1 MGLIKATVGA
11 VGSTLH
17 DQWKEALRCDEMGND
32 ILMKKVTTKNGV
44 ISNGSAIIVG
54 PGQCAIIF
62 DNGRVIDATAEE
74 GYYKFDTSSTPSLFE
89 GEFKGMFKEMWQRFT
104 FNGAS
109 AKQQAVFFFNI
120 KEIINNKFG
129 TPAPV
134 MYDDWSH
141 AIPSQMTGETIPLSV
156 FIKCFGT
163 YTFKITNPATFM
175 NEIAGMSDEYR
186 KDELLEQMRS
196 EVMDSF
202 EKVLNQLGCVNKIP
216 VRSLPSQKD
225 KVKEIMAEGNYDEA
239 IQKRGISIIGFNI
252 ESVSLDEASQEKIN
266 NYELS
271 SNAYIQQGTM
281 VGAYAQ
287 SMKDAA
293 NNPNG
298 ATNGFVG
305 VGMANMASGG
315 MMGGATTSP
324 WQNATPAQNNS
335 TNNTTTTETWECPNC
350 KKQVNGNFCPDCGAK
365 KPEKAF
371 CPNCGKKV
379 DKDTKFCPDCGT
391 KLN

>member
-89 GEFKGMFKEMWQRFT
+89 GEFKGMFREMWQRFT

-141 AIPSQMTGETIPLSV
+141 AIPNQMTGETIPLSV

-252 ESVSLDEASQEKIN
+252 ESVSLDEESQEKIN

>member
-89 GEFKGMFKEMWQRFT
+89 GEFKGMFREMWQRFT

-141 AIPSQMTGETIPLSV
+141 AIPNQMTGETIPLSV

-175 NEIAGMSDEYR
+175 NEIAGISDEYR

-239 IQKRGISIIGFNI
+239 IQKRGISITGFNI
-252 ESVSLDEASQEKIN
+252 ESVSLDEESQEKIN

-315 MMGGATTSP
+315 MMGGAATSP

>member
-1 MGLIKATVGA
+1 MGLIKATIGA

-89 GEFKGMFKEMWQRFT
+89 GEFKGMFREMWQRFT

-141 AIPSQMTGETIPLSV
+141 AIPNQMTGETIPLSV

-175 NEIAGMSDEYR
+175 NEIAGISDEYR

-239 IQKRGISIIGFNI
+239 IQKRGISITGFNI
-252 ESVSLDEASQEKIN
+252 ESVSLDEESQEKIN

-335 TNNTTTTETWECPNC
+335 TNNTTSTETWECPNC

>member
-141 AIPSQMTGETIPLSV
+141 AIPNQMTGETIPLSV

-163 YTFKITNPATFM
+163 YTFKIINPATFM

-252 ESVSLDEASQEKIN
+252 ESVSLDDESQEKIN

-324 WQNATPAQNNS
+324 WQNATPVQNNS
-335 TNNTTTTETWECPNC
+335 TNNTTSTETWECPNC

-379 DKDTKFCPDCGT
+379 DKETKFCPDCGT

>member
-1 MGLIKATVGA
+1 MGLIKATIGA

-141 AIPSQMTGETIPLSV
+141 AIPNQMTGETLPLSV

-252 ESVSLDEASQEKIN
+252 ESVSLDDESQEKIN

-324 WQNATPAQNNS
+324 WQNATPVQNNS
-335 TNNTTTTETWECPNC
+335 TNNTTSTETWECPNC

-379 DKDTKFCPDCGT
+379 DKDTKFCPDCVK

>member
-89 GEFKGMFKEMWQRFT
+89 GEFKGMFREMWQRFT

-141 AIPSQMTGETIPLSV
+141 AIPNQMTGETIPLSV

-175 NEIAGMSDEYR
+175 NEIAGISDEYR

-239 IQKRGISIIGFNI
+239 IQKRGISITGFNI
-252 ESVSLDEASQEKIN
+252 ESVSLDEESQEKIN

-335 TNNTTTTETWECPNC
+335 TNNTTSTETWECPNC

-379 DKDTKFCPDCGT
+379 
-391 KLN
+391 N

>member
-89 GEFKGMFKEMWQRFT
+89 GEFKGMFREMWQRFT

-141 AIPSQMTGETIPLSV
+141 AIPNQMTGETIPLSV

-175 NEIAGMSDEYR
+175 NEIAGISDEYR

-202 EKVLNQLGCVNKIP
+202 EKVLNELGCVNKIP

-239 IQKRGISIIGFNI
+239 IQKRGISITGFNI
-252 ESVSLDEASQEKIN
+252 ESVSLDEESQEKIN

-324 WQNATPAQNNS
+324 WQNATPAQKNS
-335 TNNTTTTETWECPNC
+335 TNNTTSTETWECPNC

>member
-89 GEFKGMFKEMWQRFT
+89 GEFKGMFREMWQRFT

-109 AKQQAVFFFNI
+109 AKQQAVF
-120 KEIINNKFG
+120 G

-141 AIPSQMTGETIPLSV
+141 AIPNQMTGETIPLSV

-175 NEIAGMSDEYR
+175 NEIAGISDEYR

-239 IQKRGISIIGFNI
+239 IQKRGISITGFNI
-252 ESVSLDEASQEKIN
+252 ESVSLDEESQEKIN

-335 TNNTTTTETWECPNC
+335 TNNTTSTETWECPNC

>member
-54 PGQCAIIF
+54 PGQCARIF

-89 GEFKGMFKEMWQRFT
+89 GEFKGMFREMWQRFT
-104 FNGAS
+104 FNGGS
-109 AKQQAVFFFNI
+109 AKQQSVFFFNI

-141 AIPSQMTGETIPLSV
+141 AIPNQMTGETIPLSV

-175 NEIAGMSDEYR
+175 NEIAGISDEYR

-239 IQKRGISIIGFNI
+239 IQKRGISITGFNI
-252 ESVSLDEASQEKIN
+252 ESVSLDEESQEKIN

-335 TNNTTTTETWECPNC
+335 TNNTTSTETWECPNC

>member
-175 NEIAGMSDEYR
+175 NEIAGISDEYR

-252 ESVSLDEASQEKIN
+252 ESVSLDEESQEKIN

>member
-1 MGLIKATVGA
+1 MGLIKAAVGA

-17 DQWKEALRCDEMGND
+17 DQWKEAIRCEEMGND

-44 ISNGSAIIVG
+44 ISNGSTIIVA

-74 GYYKFDTSSTPSLFE
+74 GYYQFDSSSTPSLFA

-104 FNGAS
+104 YNGAS
-109 AKQQAVFFFNI
+109 TKQQAVFFFNI
-120 KEIINNKFG
+120 KEIVDNKFG
-129 TPAPV
+129 TSVPI
-134 MYDDWSH
+134 MYDDWGH
-141 AIPSQMTGETIPLSV
+141 AIPNQMTGETMPLSV
-156 FIKCFGT
+156 MIKCFGT
-163 YTFKITNPATFM
+163 YTFKITNPAVFM
-175 NEIAGMSDEYR
+175 NEIAGVSDVYKKEQ
-186 KDELLEQMRS
+186 LLDQIRS

-216 VRSLPSQKD
+216 VRALPSQKD
-225 KVKEIMAEGNYDEA
+225 QVKEIMAQGKYDEKV
-239 IQKRGISIIGFNI
+239 QNRGISITGFNI
-252 ESVSLDEASQEKIN
+252 ESVSLDDESKEKIN
-266 NYELS
+266 TYELS
-271 SNAYIQQGTM
+271 SNAYMQQGTM

-293 NNPNG
+293 NNSNG
-298 ATNGFVG
+298 AMNGFVG
-305 VGMANMASGG
+305 MGVANMASGG
-315 MMGGATTSP
+315 MMAGATTSP
-324 WQNATPAQNNS
+324 WQNATPAQSSSNNVTDS
-335 TNNTTTTETWECPNC
+335 AESWECPEC
-350 KKQVNGNFCPDCGAK
+350 KKQAKGNFCPNCGTK

-379 DKDTKFCPDCGT
+379 EKDTKFCPDCGT

>member
-1 MGLIKATVGA
+1 MGLIKATIGA

-17 DQWKEALRCDEMGND
+17 DQWKEAIRCDEMGND

-141 AIPSQMTGETIPLSV
+141 AIPNQMTGETLPLSV

-239 IQKRGISIIGFNI
+239 IQKRGISIIEFNI
-252 ESVSLDEASQEKIN
+252 ESVSLDEESQEKIKFKRIYATRN
-266 NYELS
+266 NGWSICSIYER
-271 SNAYIQQGTM
+271 
-281 VGAYAQ
+281 
-287 SMKDAA
+287 
-293 NNPNG
+293 
-298 ATNGFVG
+298 
-305 VGMANMASGG
+305 
-315 MMGGATTSP
+315 
-324 WQNATPAQNNS
+324 
-335 TNNTTTTETWECPNC
+335 CC
-350 KKQVNGNFCPDCGAK
+350 K
-365 KPEKAF
+365 
-371 CPNCGKKV
+371 
-379 DKDTKFCPDCGT
+379 
-391 KLN
+391 

>member
-1 MGLIKATVGA
+1 MGLIKATIGA

-17 DQWKEALRCDEMGND
+17 DQWKEAIRCDEMGND

-141 AIPSQMTGETIPLSV
+141 AIPNQMTGETLPLSV

-239 IQKRGISIIGFNI
+239 IQKRGISIIEFNI
-252 ESVSLDEASQEKIN
+252 ESVSLDEESQEKIN

-271 SNAYIQQGTM
+271 SNAYMQQGTM

-305 VGMANMASGG
+305 VGMANMVSGG
-315 MMGGATTSP
+315 MMGGATISP
-324 WQNATPAQNNS
+324 WQNATQAQNNS
-335 TNNTTTTETWECPNC
+335 NNTTTTAEAWECPNC
-350 KKQVNGNFCPDCGAK
+350 KKQVNGNFCPDCGTK
-365 KPEKAF
+365 RPEKAF

>member
-74 GYYKFDTSSTPSLFE
+74 GYYKFDTYSTPSLFE
-89 GEFKGMFKEMWQRFT
+89 GEFKGMFREMWQRFT

-141 AIPSQMTGETIPLSV
+141 AIPNQMTGETIPLSV

-175 NEIAGMSDEYR
+175 NEIAGISDEYR

-239 IQKRGISIIGFNI
+239 IQKRGISITGFNI
-252 ESVSLDEASQEKIN
+252 ESVSLDEESQEKIN

-335 TNNTTTTETWECPNC
+335 TNNTTSTETWECPNC

>member
-89 GEFKGMFKEMWQRFT
+89 GEFKGMFREMWQRFT
-104 FNGAS
+104 FNGVS

-141 AIPSQMTGETIPLSV
+141 AIPNQMTGETIPLSV

-175 NEIAGMSDEYR
+175 NEIAGISDEYR

-202 EKVLNQLGCVNKIP
+202 EKVSNQLGCVNKIP

-239 IQKRGISIIGFNI
+239 IQKRGISITGFNI
-252 ESVSLDEASQEKIN
+252 ESVSLDEESQEKIN

-335 TNNTTTTETWECPNC
+335 TNNTTSTETWECPNC

>member
-1 MGLIKATVGA
+1 MGLIKATIGA

-141 AIPSQMTGETIPLSV
+141 AIPNQMTGETIPLSV

-252 ESVSLDEASQEKIN
+252 ESVSLDDESQEKIN

-315 MMGGATTSP
+315 IMGGATTSP

-350 KKQVNGNFCPDCGAK
+350 KKQVNGNFCPDCGTK
-365 KPEKAF
+365 RPEKAF

>member
-252 ESVSLDEASQEKIN
+252 ESVSLDEESQEKIN

-315 MMGGATTSP
+315 MMGGAATSP

-335 TNNTTTTETWECPNC
+335 TNNTTTTETWKCPNC

>member
-11 VGSTLH
+11 IGSTLH
-17 DQWKEALRCDEMGND
+17 DQWKEAIRCDEMGND

-141 AIPSQMTGETIPLSV
+141 AIPNQMTGETLPLSV

-225 KVKEIMAEGNYDEA
+225 KVKEIMAQGNYDEA

-252 ESVSLDEASQEKIN
+252 ESVSLDEESQEKIN

-271 SNAYIQQGTM
+271 SNAYMQQGTM

-335 TNNTTTTETWECPNC
+335 NNTTTAEAWECPNC
-350 KKQVNGNFCPDCGAK
+350 KKQVNGNFCPDCGTK
-365 KPEKAF
+365 RPEKAF

-379 DKDTKFCPDCGT
+379 DKDTKFCPECGT

>member
-89 GEFKGMFKEMWQRFT
+89 GEFKGMFREMWQRFT

-141 AIPSQMTGETIPLSV
+141 AIPNQMTGETLPLSV

-239 IQKRGISIIGFNI
+239 IQKRGISITGFNI
-252 ESVSLDEASQEKIN
+252 ESVSLDEESQEKIN

-324 WQNATPAQNNS
+324 WQNATPAQKNS
-335 TNNTTTTETWECPNC
+335 TNNTTSTETWECPNC

>member
-141 AIPSQMTGETIPLSV
+141 AIPNQMTGETIPLSV

-175 NEIAGMSDEYR
+175 NEIAGISDEYR

-252 ESVSLDEASQEKIN
+252 ESVSLDEESQEKIN

-335 TNNTTTTETWECPNC
+335 TNNTTSTETWECPNC

>member
-1 MGLIKATVGA
+1 MGLIKATIGA

-17 DQWKEALRCDEMGND
+17 DQWKEAIRCDEMGND

-141 AIPSQMTGETIPLSV
+141 AIPNQMTGETLPLSV

-239 IQKRGISIIGFNI
+239 IQKRGISIIEFNI
-252 ESVSLDEASQEKIN
+252 ESVSLDEESQEKIN

-271 SNAYIQQGTM
+271 SNAYMQQGTM

-298 ATNGFVG
+298 ATNGFIG

-324 WQNATPAQNNS
+324 WQNATPTQNNS
-335 TNNTTTTETWECPNC
+335 NNTTTTAEAWECPNC
-350 KKQVNGNFCPDCGAK
+350 KKQVNGNFCPDCGTK
-365 KPEKAF
+365 RPEKAF

-379 DKDTKFCPDCGT
+379 DKNTKFCPDCGT

>member
-1 MGLIKATVGA
+1 MGLIKATIGA

-17 DQWKEALRCDEMGND
+17 DQWKEAIRCDEMGND

-141 AIPSQMTGETIPLSV
+141 AIPNQMTGEILPLSV

-175 NEIAGMSDEYR
+175 NEIAGISDEYR

-239 IQKRGISIIGFNI
+239 IQKRGISIIEFNI
-252 ESVSLDEASQEKIN
+252 ESVSLDEESQEKIN

-271 SNAYIQQGTM
+271 SNAYMQQGTM

-335 TNNTTTTETWECPNC
+335 NNTTTTAEAWECPNC
-350 KKQVNGNFCPDCGAK
+350 KKQVNGNFCPDCGTK
-365 KPEKAF
+365 RPEKAF

-379 DKDTKFCPDCGT
+379 DKDTKFCPECGT